1 MIENKLP
8 VVFQRVFASLLI
20 RFIITGILSET
31 SADHGNA
38 YISRGDRK
46 EVSPHDVYLFSSCKK
61 IVQH

>member
-20 RFIITGILSET
+20 RFIIILSET

-46 EVSPHDVYLFSSCKK
+46 EFSSCKK

>member
-20 RFIITGILSET
+20 RFIIILSET

-38 YISRGDRK
+38 FISRGDRK
-46 EVSPHDVYLFSSCKK
+46 EVSPHDVYLFSSCKR